1 MSNIGDVA
9 LSFSPLSESPHQFG
23 PSSLAARDPSLDL
36 IHEATSLFLSA
47 FTDWTSDTVVVTW
60 LLNTLRVLIQSAD
73 VAQSK
78 SNSTTTAYSCLP
90 AALVELVQSSESTCR
105 LLSSH
110 VGPPVPV
117 PTKRAAG
124 PNVCGRRKRCKTR
137 DSSWV
142 APVSPL
148 DSSAS
153 CYDGHAQNSD
163 TFELASAEVVRV
175 PPILPEAFTCDSPI
189 ALVALVASGM
199 WKPFAL
205 QKRRSKTLNRPPM
218 KAVWSTYYEAVR
230 LGLGNWG
237 IWVSMKSTSKG
248 WRNFVELMHACGVL
262 DNKFGDKKTDLT
274 WFIRGLSWRIMT
286 LP

>member
-1 MSNIGDVA
+1 M
-9 LSFSPLSESPHQFG
+9 
-23 PSSLAARDPSLDL
+23 
-36 IHEATSLFLSA
+36 
-47 FTDWTSDTVVVTW
+47 
-60 LLNTLRVLIQSAD
+60 
-73 VAQSK
+73 
-78 SNSTTTAYSCLP
+78 
-90 AALVELVQSSESTCR
+90 
-105 LLSSH
+105 
-110 VGPPVPV
+110 
-117 PTKRAAG
+117 
-124 PNVCGRRKRCKTR
+124 
-137 DSSWV
+137 
-142 APVSPL
+142 
-148 DSSAS
+148 
-153 CYDGHAQNSD
+153 
-163 TFELASAEVVRV
+163 

-205 QKRRSKTLNRPPM
+205 QKRRSKALNRPPM
-218 KAVWSTYYEAVR
+218 KTVWSTYYEAVR